1 MAIDGFD
8 LVLKQQIEE
17 CTGLPESRFDAEISI
32 GSYIINPM
40 AVVAFTQRQAYM
52 SNMFEEC
59 MLSVAM
65 QPSEYSEGV
74 LVGHEDITIKV
85 IERPYDGGTPYTKQY
100 RGVLVEV
107 KDEQIEANRADIS
120 ETGLQDSMSISIITF
135 QLIPEVV
142 YDLRLRE
149 VGGGE
154 TIFPN
159 AAAHDVLRYFLVK
172 GRLYDRYSNKESVAT
187 INIDEL
193 KSERTFR
200 EIKLPE
206 GTSYLAIPDYLQDN
220 YGIFPQGMGCF
231 LKNQSWYVF
240 APYGLSKSSMD
251 VRRLVLFNAPSS
263 RHRSMERNFKVEG
276 KAITVIATGMSE
288 HRKTSDADALN
299 GGTGVRYAS
308 LSSLDGGVSTGD
320 PAVDPLRT
328 PQDYMTEYRS
338 SNYASPYN
346 KTVTAKER
354 FTDNPLKSAS
364 ELASRG
370 GDLITVTWENGTLDP
385 LVPGMPVKF
394 FYGKAGKIET
404 RQGTLINA
412 ERFSTIPLSGIIEP
426 KHQSMVKLTLW
437 LKR

>member
-8 LVLKQQIEE
+8 LVLRQQIEE
-17 CTGLPESRFDAEISI
+17 CTGLPQTRFDVEISI
-32 GSYIINPM
+32 GSYVINPM

-52 SNMFEEC
+52 ENMFEEC

-74 LVGHEDITIKV
+74 LVGHEDITVKL
-85 IERPYDGGTPYTKQY
+85 IERPYDGGKPHVKMY
-100 RGVLVEV
+100 RGILVGV
-107 KDEQIEANRADIS
+107 KDEQMEANRADIT
-120 ETGLQDSMSISIITF
+120 ETGLQDAMSISIITF
-135 QLIPEVV
+135 QLISEAA

-149 VGGGE
+149 VAGGQ
-154 TIFPN
+154 TIFAN
-159 AAAHDVLRYFLVK
+159 AASHDVLRYFLVK
-172 GRLYDRYSNKESVAT
+172 TRLYDRYSNKESVAS

-193 KSERTFR
+193 KSDRVFR

-206 GTSYLAIPDYLQDN
+206 GTPYLAIPDYLQDN

-240 APYGLSKSSMD
+240 APYGLSKSAMD
-251 VRRLVLFNAPSS
+251 VRRLVLFNAPSA
-263 RHRSMERNFKVEG
+263 RNRSLERNFKVDG
-276 KAITVIATGMSE
+276 KTITVIATGMSR
-288 HRKTSDADALN
+288 HNKTSDSDALN

-308 LSSLDGGVSTGD
+308 LSSIDGAVSTAD
-320 PAVDPLRT
+320 PSEDPLRT

-346 KTVTAKER
+346 KTTTAKER
-354 FTDNPLKSAS
+354 FTDNPLKAAS
-364 ELASRG
+364 ELAARG
-370 GDLITVTWENGTLDP
+370 GEVMTVTWENGILDP
-385 LVPGMPVKF
+385 LIPGMPVKF
-394 FYGKAGKIET
+394 YYGKAGKVEM
-404 RQGTLINA
+404 REGTLISA

-426 KHQSMVKLTLW
+426 RHQSMVQLTIW